1 MCSFL
6 HVGNVLFG
14 TDLSSVSLAAG
25 RRSKTP
31 RNRTEVFCPTTGFKK
46 KSSCLIFLLLRYD
59 YTWSTLYISLYLI
72 PDIHVTMFVEA
83 NKKHTF
89 LHFML
94 FTVNVSCN
102 SLTFNSVS
110 HIQTELTSSE
120 SLGHQMW
127 MVTVALFPSAGR
139 DPRGMDAR
147 GPVAGQRVPM
157 AAGMPGPVPHNMGPN
172 APPPARPVKT
182 TSIVFVCVCCLLVSC
197 YLWQIIASRLPV
209 NKIGDKM
216 KKCLVKTKW
225 KGLKIS

>member
-110 HIQTELTSSE
+110 HIQ
-120 SLGHQMW
+120 QNW
-127 MVTVALFPSAGR
+127 
-139 DPRGMDAR
+139 
-147 GPVAGQRVPM
+147 
-157 AAGMPGPVPHNMGPN
+157 
-172 APPPARPVKT
+172 PPANHSVIRCEWWLWLC
-182 TSIVFVCVCCLLVSC
+182 FLLQVVTREGWT
-197 YLWQIIASRLPV
+197 LVAQWRDRGFPWQQECPAPFLITWGPTLLHPPDR
-209 NKIGDKM
+209 
-216 KKCLVKTKW
+216 
-225 KGLKIS
+225 